1 MNITLIGNPGSGKS
15 YIGKIL
21 AKNLTYDFVDID
33 ITIEEKYNNTLQNIV
48 DMLGE
53 KGFLEEESN
62 QTLSVTGDKNTII
75 SPGGSI
81 VYSEAAMI
89 HLKNI
94 SKIVYLD
101 TPFQSVVSR
110 IDIKNRGI
118 VGLGKKSFKE
128 IFLERDMLYRKYADI
143 IIQGEVDADIIV
155 ENIKQQLSRDLV
167 FK

>member
-1 MNITLIGNPGSGKS
+1 LIGNPGSGKS

-53 KGFLEEESN
+53 KEFLEEESN

-75 SPGGSI
+75 TPGGSI

-110 IDIKNRGI
+110 INIKNRGI

-143 IIQGEVDADIIV
+143 VIQGEVDADIIV

>member
-53 KGFLEEESN
+53 KEFLEEESN

-110 IDIKNRGI
+110 INIKNRGI

-143 IIQGEVDADIIV
+143 VIQGEVDADIIV